1 MGTASA
7 AAKPCQGDSLEFY
20 LITSSIYTD
29 QQGTVVIATVFDET
43 SNASTTINEIAPTP
57 TNSSTKA
64 LVIPNTLEDV
74 DELQQQKQHF
84 QEQNEQ
90 PQLQSEAVVDNAN
103 NVQFNDNTFIN
114 PFATPAISSA
124 ESSSQ
129 YVDPSNMHTLYQ
141 PYQNEFQWTTDH
153 PLEIEAIRIF
163 LAYAAHKSFKV
174 HRMYVKTSFLH
185 WSLKEEV
192 YVCQTEGFIDVDHPS
207 HVYKLKK
214 ALHGLKQ
221 APKAWYDKLLKLL
234 L

>member
-1 MGTASA
+1 MGTASV

-29 QQGTVVIATVFDET
+29 QQGTVT
-43 SNASTTINEIAPTP
+43 SNASTTINETAPTP

-64 LVIPNTLEDV
+64 LVIPNTSEDV

-129 YVDPSNMHTLYQ
+129 YVDP
-141 PYQNEFQWTTDH
+141 
-153 PLEIEAIRIF
+153 
-163 LAYAAHKSFKV
+163 V
-174 HRMYVKTSFLH
+174 HHR
-185 WSLKEEV
+185 
-192 YVCQTEGFIDVDHPS
+192 
-207 HVYKLKK
+207 
-214 ALHGLKQ
+214 A
-221 APKAWYDKLLKLL
+221 
-234 L
+234 